1 MRRKLINMFHAACT
15 TGDTCQNL
23 SLRSPFRFFGNENF
37 IFFVFS
43 SKCDICNIT
52 VHNMHTDKCNV
63 FPVKYGRETE
73 EQIFNNL
80 QLVLRTLVSRE
91 LPFRK
96 SHKDNAKQNVL
107 IRDIEYAHRS
117 PITSAVKANFVHE
130 IYTS

>member
-1 MRRKLINMFHAACT
+1 MKILYFSCFLRNVTFLIL
-15 TGDTCQNL
+15 QY
-23 SLRSPFRFFGNENF
+23 
-37 IFFVFS
+37 I
-43 SKCDICNIT
+43 ICIQISAK
-52 VHNMHTDKCNV
+52 VS
-63 FPVKYGRETE
+63 PVKYGRETE

-96 SHKDNAKQNVL
+96 SHKDNAKQDVL

-130 IYTS
+130 IYTT